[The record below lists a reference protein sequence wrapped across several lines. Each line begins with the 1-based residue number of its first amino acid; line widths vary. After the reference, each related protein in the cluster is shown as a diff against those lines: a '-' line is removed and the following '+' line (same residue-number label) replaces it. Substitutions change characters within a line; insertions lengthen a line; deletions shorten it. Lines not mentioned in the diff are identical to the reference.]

1 MLYSS
6 VTHRSQIST
15 MTSVLGSV
23 VGFASWSYIPDLI
36 TNILLR
42 VLRRWLPKPA
52 SPMEYRITFS
62 LVVLSYM
69 IYNFVDAL
77 VTTPPNFYE
86 LLNVPPEVDDSG
98 LKMAFRSFARR
109 HHPDRVGPQG
119 TVLFMTVRE
128 GYEALK
134 DPVKRWAYDRFG
146 PEVLTCHNC
155 VTAKEYLHH
164 GMLMSLGFHIVSGL
178 ALLFFSAIGKGDGV
192 AFVRLIS
199 VCCFIS
205 NLMSGFSGAMLCSL
219 R

>member
-1 MLYSS
+1 
-6 VTHRSQIST
+6 
-15 MTSVLGSV
+15 
-23 VGFASWSYIPDLI
+23 
-36 TNILLR
+36 
-42 VLRRWLPKPA
+42 
-52 SPMEYRITFS
+52 
-62 LVVLSYM
+62 
-69 IYNFVDAL
+69 
-77 VTTPPNFYE
+77 
-86 LLNVPPEVDDSG
+86 
-98 LKMAFRSFARR
+98 
-109 HHPDRVGPQG
+109 
-119 TVLFMTVRE
+119 MTVRE